1 MAISR
6 AQASKQTQ
14 NAPRSRRKQDKV
26 SKVMREF
33 EAGTLKSG
41 GSKKKVTDK
50 KQAIAIALS
59 EAGLSKKKHGGV
71 LPKPKCRN
79 GIAVRGRT
87 RGRVV

>member
-14 NAPRSRRKQDKV
+14 NAPRSRKKQDKV

-33 EAGTLKSG
+33 EAGKLKSG

-59 EAGLSKKKHGGV
+59 EAGLSKKHGGV
-71 LPKPKCRN
+71 LPKTKCRN